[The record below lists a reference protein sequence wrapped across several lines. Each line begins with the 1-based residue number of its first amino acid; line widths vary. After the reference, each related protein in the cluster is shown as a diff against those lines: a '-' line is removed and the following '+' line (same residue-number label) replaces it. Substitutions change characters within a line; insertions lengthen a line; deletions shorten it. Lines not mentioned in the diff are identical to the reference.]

1 VADDDEEDEE
11 GEGWFMKG
19 GSNLWLLGVMRA
31 NLCGSSLGFF
41 FTHLLPLCKRMAADS
56 AAAAAKGDALK
67 AQRCA
72 TAEYQVPVVV
82 RGTAF
87 VLPPEFVSRV
97 KPRVGC
103 TGRIDQT
110 TKTVAEN
117 VV

>member
-1 VADDDEEDEE
+1 MADDDEEDEE

-41 FTHLLPLCKRMAADS
+41 STHLLPLCKRMAADS

-72 TAEYQVPVVV
+72 TAEYQVS
-82 RGTAF
+82 F
-87 VLPPEFVSRV
+87 FEL
-97 KPRVGC
+97 
-103 TGRIDQT
+103 ID
-110 TKTVAEN
+110 
-117 VV
+117 